1 MIQDISPKKYHVE
14 YSKMDPQPADK
25 VLAFTDGK
33 ILLKSDEKD
42 IVFPEVKDVG
52 SCLTYAFSI
61 DDEKFFLATQKLT
74 IEGFEYC
81 DLRSQ
86 MYKGPEYYAF
96 AVITGMHLNTWYTDN
111 VYCGRCGTKTEHDS
125 KERMLRCPNCGN
137 QIFPKICPA
146 VIVGVVHGDKL
157 LVTRYAHGYNGN
169 ALVAGFCEIGETV
182 EDTVRREVK
191 EETGLNVKNFRYYKS
206 QPWGIVSDLL
216 IGVFCEVDGEPNI
229 SLDDKELAEAV
240 FKTREELPTFDY
252 NPSLTGEMIT
262 VFKEGKV
269 YGTR

>member
-14 YSKMDPQPADK
+14 YKNIEASPADK

-33 ILLKSDEKD
+33 ILLKSDANE
-42 IVFPEVKDVG
+42 IVFPEAKDTVG
-52 SCLTYAFSI
+52 DLIYAFSI
-61 DDEKFFLATQKLT
+61 DDERFFIASIKQE
-74 IEGFEYC
+74 IEGFEYS

-86 MYKGPEYYAF
+86 MFKEPAYYGF

-111 VYCGRCGTKTEHDS
+111 VYCGRCGEKTEHDE
-125 KERMLRCPNCGN
+125 KERMLRCKKCGN
-137 QIFPKICPA
+137 TIYPKICPA
-146 VIVGVVHGDKL
+146 VIVGVVHEDKL

-191 EETGLNVKNFRYYKS
+191 EETGLDVKNFHYYKS

-216 IGVFCEVDGEPNI
+216 IGVFCEVDGNPNI
-229 SLDDKELAEAV
+229 SLDDNELAEAV
-240 FKTREELPTFDY
+240 FKTREELPDFEA
-252 NPSLTGEMIT
+252 NPSLTGEMIA
-262 VFKEGKV
+262 VFKKGR
-269 YGTR
+269 GLL